1 MERSTIVIQQL
12 ILWLSLL
19 VRVEIVVRCSG
30 DIKAWLSSHMISGC
44 LQLRWASLG
53 QRSALSGLSLKS
65 CQMFCLPLRRRS
77 PSLPLS
83 RAELLSYCCPIL
95 EVRWVGQLLAL
106 CLGLA
111 AKSYNIAG
119 RRKFCCRAI
128 ILLGEGNSVV
138 LSYSRD
144 AIYKYAYH
152 ILY

>member
-19 VRVEIVVRCSG
+19 VRLEWWYGVKVILRLDQVLIWYLVACSFAGLRLDSAPRCPDSLLSLVRCSV
-30 DIKAWLSSHMISGC
+30 
-44 LQLRWASLG
+44 
-53 QRSALSGLSLKS
+53 
-65 CQMFCLPLRRRS
+65 LPLRRRS

>member
-1 MERSTIVIQQL
+1 
-12 ILWLSLL
+12 
-19 VRVEIVVRCSG
+19 
-30 DIKAWLSSHMISGC
+30 
-44 LQLRWASLG
+44 
-53 QRSALSGLSLKS
+53 
-65 CQMFCLPLRRRS
+65 MFRLPLRWRS

-106 CLGLA
+106 CLAFLLLGLA
-111 AKSYNIAG
+111 AKSYNIVG
-119 RRKFCCRAI
+119 RREFCCRAI

>member
-1 MERSTIVIQQL
+1 
-12 ILWLSLL
+12 
-19 VRVEIVVRCSG
+19 
-30 DIKAWLSSHMISGC
+30 MIFGY

-53 QRSALSGLSLKS
+53 QRSALSGLS
-65 CQMFCLPLRRRS
+65 QTFCLPLRRRS

-119 RRKFCCRAI
+119 RREFCCRAI

-144 AIYKYAYH
+144 AV
-152 ILY
+152 

>member
-1 MERSTIVIQQL
+1 
-12 ILWLSLL
+12 
-19 VRVEIVVRCSG
+19 
-30 DIKAWLSSHMISGC
+30 MIFGC

-53 QRSALSGLSLKS
+53 QRSALSGLS
-65 CQMFCLPLRRRS
+65 QMFCLPLRRRS

-119 RRKFCCRAI
+119 RREFCCRAI

>member
-1 MERSTIVIQQL
+1 
-12 ILWLSLL
+12 
-19 VRVEIVVRCSG
+19 
-30 DIKAWLSSHMISGC
+30 MISGC

-119 RRKFCCRAI
+119 RREFCCRAI

-152 ILY
+152 ILYKHPQYQQISQHSVIDFCHQL

>member
-1 MERSTIVIQQL
+1 M
-12 ILWLSLL
+12 ILRLDLFSCDIWLL
-19 VRVEIVVRCSG
+19 
-30 DIKAWLSSHMISGC
+30 A
-44 LQLRWASLG
+44 ASLG
-53 QRSALSGLSLKS
+53 FAGLCLDSAPRCPDSLFKS

-83 RAELLSYCCPIL
+83 QAELLSYCCPIL
-95 EVRWVGQLLAL
+95 EIRWVGQLLAL

-111 AKSYNIAG
+111 AKSYNIAE
-119 RRKFCCRAI
+119 RREFCCRAI